1 MSVNTS
7 TDILTDLHTPHQDS
21 MNLCILNHDLLNI
34 NFGLYHKLQHF
45 PCSIIQSVVLMTCT
59 AQRLTKLYFNSSM
72 CDKKTNMQWNSRLF
86 RQPIVVFAHF
96 STFFLP
102 IWLYKSRTFLC
113 EIRAV
118 VFWDI
123 PLVLLH
129 KYINKS
135 HFEIWPSFAVHW
147 NTHWHISAKFI
158 CYFDFSS
165 FWAPHVC

>member
-34 NFGLYHKLQHF
+34 NFGLYHKLQDF

-96 STFFLP
+96 YPYDYTKAEPFFV
-102 IWLYKSRTFLC
+102 K
-113 EIRAV
+113 
-118 VFWDI
+118 
-123 PLVLLH
+123 
-129 KYINKS
+129 
-135 HFEIWPSFAVHW
+135 
-147 NTHWHISAKFI
+147 
-158 CYFDFSS
+158 
-165 FWAPHVC
+165 